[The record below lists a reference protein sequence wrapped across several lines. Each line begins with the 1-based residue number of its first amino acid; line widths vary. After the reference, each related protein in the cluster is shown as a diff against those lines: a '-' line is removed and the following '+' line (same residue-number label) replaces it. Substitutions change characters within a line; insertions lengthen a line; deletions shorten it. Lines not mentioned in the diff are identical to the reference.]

1 MCVQELALR
10 CLQESICTDTQ
21 TQIIWFKFCR
31 HVLLLTLKTTYWT
44 SVSSLEWQPYLCGPT
59 CGMSDAP
66 LSPFLL
72 TDRVII
78 CMYVCVWVPVC
89 VHHCFV
95 SVWFQGWGRLQE
107 WPLCC
112 LIGRHDPS
120 RSASITTW
128 NLNVKHA
135 PLPLLQPFVF
145 LCGSV
150 CLDTRLCTQTHS
162 PVIIWAQIY
171 AAGCS
176 IQGVT

>member
-1 MCVQELALR
+1 M
-10 CLQESICTDTQ
+10 
-21 TQIIWFKFCR
+21 
-31 HVLLLTLKTTYWT
+31 LLLTLKTTHWT

-95 SVWFQGWGRLQE
+95 SVWFQGWGLMQE

-112 LIGRHDPS
+112 LTGRPDPS

-135 PLPLLQPFVF
+135 PPSRCYSHLSFSVGHSAWTLAYARKHAHLL
-145 LCGSV
+145 LSEHKYT
-150 CLDTRLCTQTHS
+150 LREASAT
-162 PVIIWAQIY
+162 Y
-171 AAGCS
+171 CS